1 MLEHLR
7 DGFSTMTDLADT
19 LVKTYD
25 LSFRQAHNIIVDVTV
40 EALRM
45 DKKAEDITQDMI
57 NRAAEKVVGRTL
69 MVPVNKI
76 QQSVDPRLNVKR
88 RKVRGG
94 PAPESVRK
102 MIDTQ
107 RNQLT
112 NDEKNQIERT
122 SKINK
127 ALTLLK
133 EAEKALDI

>member
-1 MLEHLR
+1 
-7 DGFSTMTDLADT
+7 
-19 LVKTYD
+19 
-25 LSFRQAHNIIVDVTV
+25 
-40 EALRM
+40 M

-57 NRAAEKVVGRTL
+57 NQAAEKVVGRTL